1 MARQAS
7 AGRPDMIRGSV
18 VTHRR
23 KCGKR
28 SCRCADGQTL
38 HETTVLSYS
47 EAGRTRLLTL
57 PAAEIA
63 AVRAATD
70 RYEAMVGFL
79 DGTGAAAM
87 LHAQLEEQLDT
98 QGRALIN
105 QLLQDHLDLRA
116 ARE

>member
-1 MARQAS
+1 MARHTS
-7 AGRPDMIRGSV
+7 AGQPDMIRGSV

-28 SCRCADGQTL
+28 GCRCADGQTL

-63 AVRAATD
+63 AVRAATE
-70 RYEAMVGFL
+70 RYRAALSAVEAQGE
-79 DGTGAAAM
+79 A
-87 LHAQLEEQLDT
+87 
-98 QGRALIN
+98 GRAALI
-105 QLLQDHLDLRA
+105 
-116 ARE
+116 ARLTGPATGGAGR

>member
-28 SCRCADGQTL
+28 GCRCAAGETL
-38 HETTVLSYS
+38 HEATVLSYS

-63 AVRAATD
+63 AVRAATE
-70 RYEAMVGFL
+70 RYRVALSAVEAQGE
-79 DGTGAAAM
+79 A
-87 LHAQLEEQLDT
+87 
-98 QGRALIN
+98 GRAALI
-105 QLLQDHLDLRA
+105 
-116 ARE
+116 ARLAGPGAGGAGR

>member
-7 AGRPDMIRGSV
+7 AGQPDMIRGSV

-38 HETTVLSYS
+38 HEATVLSYS

-63 AVRAATD
+63 AVRAATE
-70 RYEAMVGFL
+70 RYRVALSAVEAHGE
-79 DGTGAAAM
+79 A
-87 LHAQLEEQLDT
+87 
-98 QGRALIN
+98 GRAALIAR
-105 QLLQDHLDLRA
+105 LTGPA
-116 ARE
+116 AGGAGR